1 MSIWFFLRF
10 SQFRVLPKNIFDYH
24 LLFTYFPGRRQTGK
38 LVNTRTTRLFECNFD
53 RGFFL
58 QSFNFTM
65 EDRVYDTMFTEEI
78 SNKMQVPKSIKVNG
92 DVSNFRPTSFNGD
105 DINRYGDNFDMRVP
119 EKIILLGKFV

>member
-1 MSIWFFLRF
+1 
-10 SQFRVLPKNIFDYH
+10 
-24 LLFTYFPGRRQTGK
+24 
-38 LVNTRTTRLFECNFD
+38 
-53 RGFFL
+53 
-58 QSFNFTM
+58 M